1 MLTLTDCPC
10 KGRTLDRLVQ
20 PAILTMLAEG
30 PLHGYRLAARIS
42 EIPGFARQKPDVSGV
57 YRFLTSMERKGL
69 VIASWDTSSRGPAK
83 KSYRI
88 TPDGRQCLSR
98 WIRTLE
104 DYRRSIASL
113 LRVARKAVRH
123 DP

>member
-10 KGRTLDRLVQ
+10 KGGTLDRLIQ
-20 PAILTMLAEG
+20 PAILAVLAEG

-42 EIPGFARQKPDVSGV
+42 EIPGFARQKPNVSGV

-83 KSYRI
+83 KCYRI
-88 TPDGRQCLSR
+88 TPDGRECLSR
-98 WIRTLE
+98 WIKSLE
-104 DYRRSIASL
+104 DHRRSIASL
-113 LRVARKAVRH
+113 LRVARKVEH
-123 DP
+123 DDP